1 MLVNIEDCEDIY
13 ELEKTKNLLK
23 TYRNK
28 AIKQIEKKC
37 ALCGQTLTSF
47 CKSHTVPFSWLKNID
62 NQQKMLSMY
71 SILDSNWTKQDR
83 GANEAGIFYSICE
96 TCDHELF
103 SHYENKSNYK
113 DSLPTKEMLQEII
126 LKICVKE
133 IYENRIAAKQIEL
146 LIEDHI
152 LEKCYV
158 EVLIAEQETLST
170 TIKELHR
177 FKNKWPEFRIIY
189 FKKVPYKVPI
199 AYQDQI
205 AVFSDFEGAVINN
218 TYLNNDKIQVLYECI
233 LPLESESILLLFT
246 LISNNRYSRFIR
258 NFTSLSEDNK
268 QKTLL
273 YLMFSYS
280 QNYFISNELE
290 EIIKQDDFVKSLA
303 EKLML
308 GIQESNYELSRIDAH
323 IKTTIETMK
332 SFSLEKAFNLNNYL
346 SETYSL
352 K

>member
-1 MLVNIEDCEDIY
+1 MLVNIENCENTY
-13 ELEKTKNLLK
+13 ESEKTKDLLK
-23 TYRNK
+23 LYRNK

-37 ALCGQTLTSF
+37 ALCGRTLTSF

-113 DSLPTKEMLQEII
+113 DSLPTKEMLQEIV

-133 IYENRIAAKQIEL
+133 IYEHRIAAKQIEL
-146 LIEDHI
+146 LIKDHI
-152 LEKCYV
+152 LEDYYE

-170 TIKELHR
+170 TINELHK
-177 FKNKWPEFRIIY
+177 FTKKWPEFRIVY
-189 FKKVPYKVPI
+189 FKKLPYKVPI

-205 AVFSDFEGAVINN
+205 AVFSDLEGSIINN
-218 TYLNNDKIQVLYECI
+218 TYLNSDKIQVLYECI

-246 LISNNRYSRFIR
+246 LTSNNRYSRFIR
-258 NFTSLSEDNK
+258 KFSSLSEDNK

-280 QNYFISNELE
+280 QNYFISKELE
-290 EIIKQDDFVKSLA
+290 EIIKKDDFVKSLA

-308 GIQESNYELSRIDAH
+308 GIQESNYELSRIEAH
-323 IKTTIETMK
+323 IKTTVETMK
-332 SFSLEKAFNLNNYL
+332 SFSLDKAFHLKNYL
-346 SETYSL
+346 SEAYSL